1 MIPQKNIFIMNK
13 SVILKEFSTIEKFDN
28 KNIATIKQRPPKR
41 IKNFSKDEIVLKNSI
56 TSYFCV

>member
-1 MIPQKNIFIMNK
+1 MNK

-56 TSYFCV
+56 TSYFCVY